1 MELLAPAGSME
12 ALRAAVCNGADAV
25 YLGADTFNARMN
37 ARNFSAAD
45 LQEAVVYCHV
55 RGVKVHLTL
64 NTLVLDREMPRAAE
78 LIRMA
83 ASCGVDAFIVQD
95 LGMVSLCRQL
105 APDVPIHASTQ
116 MSIHSLEGVLEA
128 AALGCS
134 RVVLARELPAEEIAH
149 ICKKSP
155 VEIEV
160 FVHGALCM
168 CYSGQCYLSSV
179 IGRRSGNRGQC
190 AQPCRLPYGYGRF
203 ESTRYPLSLKDNCLA
218 GELDELRRMGVAS
231 IKIEGRM
238 KRPEYVAIVTR
249 AYRTVLNGGKLTQAD
264 LQELET
270 AFSRQ
275 GFTDGYFK
283 GQTGSDMFGRR
294 QESEDTA
301 DLFAS
306 ARATYE
312 QGETQRIGV
321 RFYAMIHRGQPAR
334 LAVEDPDGNLCRTY
348 GPVPEQAVYRS
359 LTAQDLEQQLKKTGG
374 TPYLCTSVR
383 SSLDPDLMLPASAIN
398 AMRRDAIA
406 ELTAKR
412 GRAEKPHLNAY
423 DEPPRYDG
431 ISGEPQ
437 LTVAVRTAD
446 QITSRMLSMKPTV
459 LYVPLS
465 ELVEH
470 PELRQRV
477 GVETQLAAIL
487 PRVIWSGELV
497 PIARQLRTVYDMGV
511 RQVLAGN
518 LGQLHIARAAGFAVR
533 GDFGL
538 NIVNSRAM
546 RYLRE
551 QGLDSQLLSFELTLP
566 QIRDIS
572 KAVPAEVL
580 IYGRLPLMLME
591 NCVIK
596 NRTGTCTCQTG
607 TVRLVDRVGEEFPI
621 VKDPGTCR
629 NVLLNGK
636 KLYLLDKKD
645 AFRGM
650 GLWALR
656 LQFTTEIS
664 PQAGTDEAYRPAVYR
679 PCGRCGR
686 DDGQVASCPAGGHA
700 RQPSESADHRRRRIC
715 GRYRHCCRYHRGHR
729 RPRTGKTPL
738 GAGSTGHAPPALRQD
753 ARGRDRSVRM
763 QRPSHRIR
771 SRRDEGNIPHAL

>member
-25 YLGADTFNARMN
+25 YLGADTFNARIN

-78 LIRMA
+78 LIRLA

-95 LGMVSLCRQL
+95 LGVVSLCRQL

-116 MSIHSLEGVLEA
+116 MSIHSLEGVMEA

-249 AYRTVLNGGKLTQAD
+249 AYRTVLNGGKLMPSD

-275 GFTDGYFK
+275 GFTDGYFR

-294 QESEDTA
+294 QEGEDTA

-312 QGETQRIGV
+312 QGEPQRIGV
-321 RFYAMIHRGQPAR
+321 RFYAMIRCGEPAQ
-334 LAVEDPDGNLCRTY
+334 LAVEDPDGNLCRAR

-359 LTAQDLEQQLKKTGG
+359 LTPQDLEQQLKKTGG
-374 TPYLCTSVR
+374 TPYLCTAVR

-398 AMRRDAIA
+398 AMRRDVIA

-412 GRAEKPHLNAY
+412 GRAAPAHLNAY

-431 ISGEPQ
+431 IAGEPQ
-437 LTVAVRTAD
+437 LTIAVRTAG

-465 ELVEH
+465 ELAEH
-470 PELRQRV
+470 PDLPQRV

-497 PIARQLRTVYDMGV
+497 PIARQLRTVYEMGV

-572 KAVPAEVL
+572 KAVPAELL

-591 NCVIK
+591 NCVMK
-596 NRTGTCTCQTG
+596 NRTGICACQTG

-645 AFRGM
+645 ALRGM

-656 LQFTTEIS
+656 LQFTTENPGEIDKVLMDY
-664 PQAGTDEAYRPAVYR
+664 QGRAVF
-679 PCGRCGR
+679 
-686 DDGQVASCPAGGHA
+686 D
-700 RQPSESADHRRRRIC
+700 
-715 GRYRHCCRYHRGHR
+715 
-729 RPRTGKTPL
+729 
-738 GAGSTGHAPPALRQD
+738 AGSYT
-753 ARGRDRSVRM
+753 RGLY
-763 QRPSHRIR
+763 
-771 SRRDEGNIPHAL
+771 SRGVE

>member
-25 YLGADTFNARMN
+25 YLGADTFNARIN

-78 LIRMA
+78 LIRLA

-116 MSIHSLEGVLEA
+116 MSIHSLEGVMEA

-149 ICKKSP
+149 ICKRSP

-249 AYRTVLNGGKLTQAD
+249 AYRTVLNGGKLMPSD

-275 GFTDGYFK
+275 GFTDGYFR

-294 QESEDTA
+294 QEGEDTA

-312 QGETQRIGV
+312 QGEPQRIGV
-321 RFYAMIHRGQPAR
+321 RFYAMIRRGEPAQ
-334 LAVEDPDGNLCRTY
+334 LAVEDPDGNLCRTR

-359 LTAQDLEQQLKKTGG
+359 LTPQDLEQQLKKTGG
-374 TPYLCTSVR
+374 TPYLCTAVR

-398 AMRRDAIA
+398 AMRRDVIA

-412 GRAEKPHLNAY
+412 GRAAPARLNAY

-431 ISGEPQ
+431 IAGEPQ
-437 LTVAVRTAD
+437 LTIAVRIAG

-465 ELVEH
+465 ELAEH
-470 PELRQRV
+470 PDLPQRV
-477 GVETQLAAIL
+477 SVETQLAAIL
-487 PRVIWSGELV
+487 PRVIWSGELAPV
-497 PIARQLRTVYDMGV
+497 ARQLRTVYEMGV

-572 KAVPAEVL
+572 KAVPAELL

-591 NCVIK
+591 NCVMK
-596 NRTGTCTCQTG
+596 NRTGICACQTG

-645 AFRGM
+645 ALRGM

-656 LQFTTEIS
+656 LQFTTENPGEIDKVLMDY
-664 PQAGTDEAYRPAVYR
+664 QGRAVF
-679 PCGRCGR
+679 
-686 DDGQVASCPAGGHA
+686 D
-700 RQPSESADHRRRRIC
+700 
-715 GRYRHCCRYHRGHR
+715 
-729 RPRTGKTPL
+729 
-738 GAGSTGHAPPALRQD
+738 AGSYT
-753 ARGRDRSVRM
+753 RGLY
-763 QRPSHRIR
+763 
-771 SRRDEGNIPHAL
+771 SRGVE

>member
-398 AMRRDAIA
+398 AMRRDVIA

-572 KAVPAEVL
+572 KAVPAELL

-591 NCVIK
+591 NCVMK
-596 NRTGTCTCQTG
+596 NRTGICACQTG

-645 AFRGM
+645 ALRGM

-656 LQFTTEIS
+656 LQFTTEN
-664 PQAGTDEAYRPAVYR
+664 
-679 PCGRCGR
+679 
-686 DDGQVASCPAGGHA
+686 
-700 RQPSESADHRRRRIC
+700 PSEIDKVLMDYQ
-715 GRYRHCCRYHRGHR
+715 GRAVFD
-729 RPRTGKTPL
+729 
-738 GAGSTGHAPPALRQD
+738 AGSYT
-753 ARGRDRSVRM
+753 RGLY
-763 QRPSHRIR
+763 
-771 SRRDEGNIPHAL
+771 SRGVE

>member
-25 YLGADTFNARMN
+25 YLGADTFNARIN

-78 LIRMA
+78 LIRLA

-95 LGMVSLCRQL
+95 LGVVSLCRQL

-116 MSIHSLEGVLEA
+116 MSIHSLEGVMEA

-149 ICKKSP
+149 ICKRSP

-249 AYRTVLNGGKLTQAD
+249 AYRTVLNGGKLTPSD

-275 GFTDGYFK
+275 GFTDGYFR

-294 QESEDTA
+294 QEGEDTA

-312 QGETQRIGV
+312 QGEPQRIGV
-321 RFYAMIHRGQPAR
+321 RFYAMIRRGEPAQ
-334 LAVEDPDGNLCRTY
+334 LAVEDPDGNLCRTR

-359 LTAQDLEQQLKKTGG
+359 LTPQDLEQQLKKTGG
-374 TPYLCTSVR
+374 TPYLCTAVR

-398 AMRRDAIA
+398 AMRRDVIA

-412 GRAEKPHLNAY
+412 GRAAPARLNAY

-431 ISGEPQ
+431 IAGEPQ
-437 LTVAVRTAD
+437 LTIAVRTAG

-465 ELVEH
+465 ELAEH
-470 PELRQRV
+470 PDLPQRV
-477 GVETQLAAIL
+477 SVETQLAAIL
-487 PRVIWSGELV
+487 PRVIWSGELAPV
-497 PIARQLRTVYDMGV
+497 ARQLRTVYEMGV

-538 NIVNSRAM
+538 NIVNSRAI

-572 KAVPAEVL
+572 KAVPAELL

-591 NCVIK
+591 NCVMK
-596 NRTGTCTCQTG
+596 NRTGICACQTG

-645 AFRGM
+645 ALRGM

-656 LQFTTEIS
+656 LQFTTENPGEIDKVLMDY
-664 PQAGTDEAYRPAVYR
+664 QGRAVF
-679 PCGRCGR
+679 
-686 DDGQVASCPAGGHA
+686 D
-700 RQPSESADHRRRRIC
+700 
-715 GRYRHCCRYHRGHR
+715 
-729 RPRTGKTPL
+729 
-738 GAGSTGHAPPALRQD
+738 AGSYT
-753 ARGRDRSVRM
+753 RGLY
-763 QRPSHRIR
+763 
-771 SRRDEGNIPHAL
+771 SRGVE

>member
-25 YLGADTFNARMN
+25 YLGADTFNARIN

-334 LAVEDPDGNLCRTY
+334 LAVEDPDGNLRRTY

-398 AMRRDAIA
+398 AMRRDVIA

-656 LQFTTEIS
+656 LQFTTEN
-664 PQAGTDEAYRPAVYR
+664 
-679 PCGRCGR
+679 
-686 DDGQVASCPAGGHA
+686 
-700 RQPSESADHRRRRIC
+700 PSEIDKVLMDYQ
-715 GRYRHCCRYHRGHR
+715 GRAVFD
-729 RPRTGKTPL
+729 
-738 GAGSTGHAPPALRQD
+738 AGSYT
-753 ARGRDRSVRM
+753 RGLY
-763 QRPSHRIR
+763 
-771 SRRDEGNIPHAL
+771 SRGVE

>member
-25 YLGADTFNARMN
+25 YLGADTFNARIN

-78 LIRMA
+78 LIRLA

-95 LGMVSLCRQL
+95 LGVVSLCRQL

-116 MSIHSLEGVLEA
+116 MSIHSLEGVMEA

-249 AYRTVLNGGKLTQAD
+249 AYRTVLNGGKLMPSD

-275 GFTDGYFK
+275 GFTDGYFR

-294 QESEDTA
+294 QEGEDTA

-312 QGETQRIGV
+312 QGEPQRIGV
-321 RFYAMIHRGQPAR
+321 RFYAMIRRGEPAQ
-334 LAVEDPDGNLCRTY
+334 LAVEDPDGNLCRTR

-359 LTAQDLEQQLKKTGG
+359 LTPQDLEQQLKKTGG
-374 TPYLCTSVR
+374 TPYLCTAVR

-398 AMRRDAIA
+398 AMRRDVIA

-412 GRAEKPHLNAY
+412 GRAAPARLNAY

-431 ISGEPQ
+431 IAGEPQ
-437 LTVAVRTAD
+437 LTIAVRTAG

-465 ELVEH
+465 ELAEH
-470 PELRQRV
+470 PDLPQRV

-497 PIARQLRTVYDMGV
+497 PIARQLRTVYEMGV

-518 LGQLHIARAAGFAVR
+518 LGQLHIARTAGFAVR

-572 KAVPAEVL
+572 KAVPAELL

-591 NCVIK
+591 NCVMK
-596 NRTGTCTCQTG
+596 NRTGICACQTG

-645 AFRGM
+645 ALRGM

-656 LQFTTEIS
+656 LQFTTENPGEIDKVLMDY
-664 PQAGTDEAYRPAVYR
+664 QGRAVF
-679 PCGRCGR
+679 
-686 DDGQVASCPAGGHA
+686 D
-700 RQPSESADHRRRRIC
+700 
-715 GRYRHCCRYHRGHR
+715 
-729 RPRTGKTPL
+729 
-738 GAGSTGHAPPALRQD
+738 AGSYT
-753 ARGRDRSVRM
+753 RGLY
-763 QRPSHRIR
+763 
-771 SRRDEGNIPHAL
+771 SRGVE

>member
-25 YLGADTFNARMN
+25 YLGADTFNARIN

-78 LIRMA
+78 LIRLA

-95 LGMVSLCRQL
+95 LGVVSLCRQL

-116 MSIHSLEGVLEA
+116 MSIHSLEGVMEA

-149 ICKKSP
+149 ICKRSP

-249 AYRTVLNGGKLTQAD
+249 AYRTVLNGGKLMPSD

-275 GFTDGYFK
+275 GFTDGYFR

-294 QESEDTA
+294 QEGEDTA

-312 QGETQRIGV
+312 QGEPQRIGV
-321 RFYAMIHRGQPAR
+321 RFYAMIRRGEPAQ
-334 LAVEDPDGNLCRTY
+334 LAVEDPDGNLCRTR

-359 LTAQDLEQQLKKTGG
+359 LTPQDLEQQLKKTGG
-374 TPYLCTSVR
+374 TPYLCTAVR

-398 AMRRDAIA
+398 AMRRDVIA

-412 GRAEKPHLNAY
+412 GRAAPARLNAY

-431 ISGEPQ
+431 IAGEPQ
-437 LTVAVRTAD
+437 LTIAVRTAG

-465 ELVEH
+465 ELAEH
-470 PELRQRV
+470 PDLPQRV
-477 GVETQLAAIL
+477 SVETQLAAIL
-487 PRVIWSGELV
+487 PRVIWSGELI
-497 PIARQLRTVYDMGV
+497 PIARQLRTVYEMGV

-518 LGQLHIARAAGFAVR
+518 LGQLHIARTAGFAVR

-538 NIVNSRAM
+538 NIVNSRAI

-572 KAVPAEVL
+572 KAVPAELL

-591 NCVIK
+591 NCVMK
-596 NRTGTCTCQTG
+596 NRTGICACQTG

-645 AFRGM
+645 ALRGM

-656 LQFTTEIS
+656 LQFTTENPGEIDKVLMDY
-664 PQAGTDEAYRPAVYR
+664 QGRAVF
-679 PCGRCGR
+679 
-686 DDGQVASCPAGGHA
+686 D
-700 RQPSESADHRRRRIC
+700 
-715 GRYRHCCRYHRGHR
+715 
-729 RPRTGKTPL
+729 
-738 GAGSTGHAPPALRQD
+738 AGSYT
-753 ARGRDRSVRM
+753 RGLY
-763 QRPSHRIR
+763 
-771 SRRDEGNIPHAL
+771 SRGVE

>member
-218 GELDELRRMGVAS
+218 GELDELRRMGIAS

-249 AYRTVLNGGKLTQAD
+249 AYRTVLNGSKLTQAD

-398 AMRRDAIA
+398 AMRRDVIA

-656 LQFTTEIS
+656 LQFTTEN
-664 PQAGTDEAYRPAVYR
+664 
-679 PCGRCGR
+679 
-686 DDGQVASCPAGGHA
+686 
-700 RQPSESADHRRRRIC
+700 PSEIDKVLMDYQ
-715 GRYRHCCRYHRGHR
+715 GRAVFD
-729 RPRTGKTPL
+729 
-738 GAGSTGHAPPALRQD
+738 AGSYT
-753 ARGRDRSVRM
+753 RGLY
-763 QRPSHRIR
+763 
-771 SRRDEGNIPHAL
+771 SRGVE

>member
-37 ARNFSAAD
+37 ARKFSAAD

-78 LIRMA
+78 LIRLA

-116 MSIHSLEGVLEA
+116 MSIHSLEGVMEA

-249 AYRTVLNGGKLTQAD
+249 AYRTVLNGGKLMPSD

-275 GFTDGYFK
+275 GFTDGYFR

-294 QESEDTA
+294 QEGEDTA

-312 QGETQRIGV
+312 QGEPQRIGV
-321 RFYAMIHRGQPAR
+321 RFYAMIRRGEPAQ
-334 LAVEDPDGNLCRTY
+334 LAVEDPDGNLCRAR

-359 LTAQDLEQQLKKTGG
+359 LTPQDLEQQLKKTGG
-374 TPYLCTSVR
+374 TPYLCTAVR

-398 AMRRDAIA
+398 AMRRDVIA

-412 GRAEKPHLNAY
+412 GRAAPARLNAY

-431 ISGEPQ
+431 IAGEPQ
-437 LTVAVRTAD
+437 LTIAVRTAG

-465 ELVEH
+465 ELAEH
-470 PELRQRV
+470 PDLPQRV
-477 GVETQLAAIL
+477 SVETQLAAIL
-487 PRVIWSGELV
+487 PRVIWSGELI
-497 PIARQLRTVYDMGV
+497 PIARQLRTVYEMGV

-518 LGQLHIARAAGFAVR
+518 LGQLHIARTAGFAVR

-572 KAVPAEVL
+572 KAVPAELL

-591 NCVIK
+591 NCVMK
-596 NRTGTCTCQTG
+596 NRTGICACQTG
-607 TVRLVDRVGEEFPI
+607 TVRLVDRVGEEFPV

-645 AFRGM
+645 ALRGM

-656 LQFTTEIS
+656 LQFTTENPGEIDKVLMDY
-664 PQAGTDEAYRPAVYR
+664 QGRAVF
-679 PCGRCGR
+679 
-686 DDGQVASCPAGGHA
+686 D
-700 RQPSESADHRRRRIC
+700 
-715 GRYRHCCRYHRGHR
+715 
-729 RPRTGKTPL
+729 
-738 GAGSTGHAPPALRQD
+738 AGSYT
-753 ARGRDRSVRM
+753 RGLY
-763 QRPSHRIR
+763 
-771 SRRDEGNIPHAL
+771 SRGVE

>member
-78 LIRMA
+78 LIRLA

-95 LGMVSLCRQL
+95 LGVVSLCRQL

-249 AYRTVLNGGKLTQAD
+249 AYRTVLNGGKLMPSD

-275 GFTDGYFK
+275 GFTDGYFR

-294 QESEDTA
+294 QEGEDTA

-312 QGETQRIGV
+312 QGEPQRIGV
-321 RFYAMIHRGQPAR
+321 RFYAMIRRGEPAQ
-334 LAVEDPDGNLCRTY
+334 LAVEDPDGNLCRTR

-359 LTAQDLEQQLKKTGG
+359 LTPQDLEQQLKKTGG
-374 TPYLCTSVR
+374 TPYLCTAVR

-398 AMRRDAIA
+398 AMRRDVIA

-412 GRAEKPHLNAY
+412 GRAAPARLNAY

-431 ISGEPQ
+431 IAGEPQ
-437 LTVAVRTAD
+437 LTIAVRTAG

-465 ELVEH
+465 ELAEH
-470 PELRQRV
+470 PDLPQRV
-477 GVETQLAAIL
+477 SVETQLAAIL
-487 PRVIWSGELV
+487 PRVIWSGELAPV
-497 PIARQLRTVYDMGV
+497 ARQLRTVYEMGV

-551 QGLDSQLLSFELTLP
+551 QGLDSQLLSFELSLP

-572 KAVPAEVL
+572 KAVPAELL

-591 NCVIK
+591 NCVMK
-596 NRTGTCTCQTG
+596 NRTGICACQTG

-645 AFRGM
+645 ALRGM

-656 LQFTTEIS
+656 LQFTTENPGEIDKVLMDY
-664 PQAGTDEAYRPAVYR
+664 QGRAVF
-679 PCGRCGR
+679 
-686 DDGQVASCPAGGHA
+686 D
-700 RQPSESADHRRRRIC
+700 
-715 GRYRHCCRYHRGHR
+715 
-729 RPRTGKTPL
+729 
-738 GAGSTGHAPPALRQD
+738 AGSYT
-753 ARGRDRSVRM
+753 RGLY
-763 QRPSHRIR
+763 
-771 SRRDEGNIPHAL
+771 SRGVE

>member
-374 TPYLCTSVR
+374 PPYLCTSVR

-398 AMRRDAIA
+398 AMRRDVIA

-656 LQFTTEIS
+656 LQFTTEN
-664 PQAGTDEAYRPAVYR
+664 
-679 PCGRCGR
+679 
-686 DDGQVASCPAGGHA
+686 
-700 RQPSESADHRRRRIC
+700 PSEIDKVLMDYQ
-715 GRYRHCCRYHRGHR
+715 GRAVFD
-729 RPRTGKTPL
+729 
-738 GAGSTGHAPPALRQD
+738 AGSYT
-753 ARGRDRSVRM
+753 RGLY
-763 QRPSHRIR
+763 
-771 SRRDEGNIPHAL
+771 SRGVE

>member
-78 LIRMA
+78 LIRLA

-95 LGMVSLCRQL
+95 LGVVSLCRQL

-116 MSIHSLEGVLEA
+116 MSIHSLEGVMEA

-203 ESTRYPLSLKDNCLA
+203 ESTRYPLSLKDNCLV

-249 AYRTVLNGGKLTQAD
+249 AYRTVLNGGKLMPSD

-275 GFTDGYFK
+275 GFTDGYFR

-294 QESEDTA
+294 QEGEDTA

-312 QGETQRIGV
+312 QGEPQRIGV
-321 RFYAMIHRGQPAR
+321 RFYAMIRRGEPAQ
-334 LAVEDPDGNLCRTY
+334 LAVEDPDGNLCRTR

-359 LTAQDLEQQLKKTGG
+359 LTPQDLEQQLKKTGG
-374 TPYLCTSVR
+374 TPYLCTAVR

-398 AMRRDAIA
+398 AMRRDVIA

-412 GRAEKPHLNAY
+412 GRAAPAHLNAY

-431 ISGEPQ
+431 IAGEPQ
-437 LTVAVRTAD
+437 LTIAVRTAG

-465 ELVEH
+465 ELAEH
-470 PELRQRV
+470 PDLPQRV
-477 GVETQLAAIL
+477 SVETQLAAIL
-487 PRVIWSGELV
+487 PRVIWSGELA
-497 PIARQLRTVYDMGV
+497 PIARQLRTVYEMGV

-572 KAVPAEVL
+572 KAVPAELL

-591 NCVIK
+591 NCVMK
-596 NRTGTCTCQTG
+596 NRTGICACQTG

-645 AFRGM
+645 ALRGM

-656 LQFTTEIS
+656 LQFTTENPGEIDKVLMDY
-664 PQAGTDEAYRPAVYR
+664 QGRAVF
-679 PCGRCGR
+679 
-686 DDGQVASCPAGGHA
+686 D
-700 RQPSESADHRRRRIC
+700 
-715 GRYRHCCRYHRGHR
+715 
-729 RPRTGKTPL
+729 
-738 GAGSTGHAPPALRQD
+738 AGSYT
-753 ARGRDRSVRM
+753 RGLY
-763 QRPSHRIR
+763 
-771 SRRDEGNIPHAL
+771 SRGVE

>member
-25 YLGADTFNARMN
+25 YLGADTFNARIN

-78 LIRMA
+78 LIRLA

-95 LGMVSLCRQL
+95 LGVVSLCRQL

-116 MSIHSLEGVLEA
+116 MSIHSLEGVMEA

-249 AYRTVLNGGKLTQAD
+249 AYRTVLNGGKLMPSD

-275 GFTDGYFK
+275 GFTDGYFRC
-283 GQTGSDMFGRR
+283 QTGSDMFGRR
-294 QESEDTA
+294 QEGEDTA

-312 QGETQRIGV
+312 QGEPQRIGV
-321 RFYAMIHRGQPAR
+321 RFYAMIRHGEPAQ
-334 LAVEDPDGNLCRTY
+334 LAVEDPDGNLCRTR

-359 LTAQDLEQQLKKTGG
+359 LTPQDLEQQLKKTGG
-374 TPYLCTSVR
+374 TPYLCTAVR

-398 AMRRDAIA
+398 AMRRDVIA

-412 GRAEKPHLNAY
+412 GRAAPARLNAY

-431 ISGEPQ
+431 IAGEPQ
-437 LTVAVRTAD
+437 LTIAVRTAG

-465 ELVEH
+465 ELAEH
-470 PELRQRV
+470 PDLPQRV
-477 GVETQLAAIL
+477 SVETQLAAIL
-487 PRVIWSGELV
+487 PRVIWSGELA
-497 PIARQLRTVYDMGV
+497 PIARQLRTVYEMGV

-538 NIVNSRAM
+538 NIINSRAM

-572 KAVPAEVL
+572 KAVPAELL

-591 NCVIK
+591 NCVMK
-596 NRTGTCTCQTG
+596 NRTGICACQTG

-645 AFRGM
+645 ALRGM

-656 LQFTTEIS
+656 LQFTTENPGEIDKVLMDY
-664 PQAGTDEAYRPAVYR
+664 QGRAVF
-679 PCGRCGR
+679 
-686 DDGQVASCPAGGHA
+686 D
-700 RQPSESADHRRRRIC
+700 
-715 GRYRHCCRYHRGHR
+715 
-729 RPRTGKTPL
+729 
-738 GAGSTGHAPPALRQD
+738 AGSYT
-753 ARGRDRSVRM
+753 RGLY
-763 QRPSHRIR
+763 
-771 SRRDEGNIPHAL
+771 SRGVE

>member
-1 MELLAPAGSME
+1 MKIIMELLAPAGSME

-25 YLGADTFNARMN
+25 YLGADTFNARIN

-78 LIRMA
+78 LIRLA

-95 LGMVSLCRQL
+95 LGVVSLCRQL

-116 MSIHSLEGVLEA
+116 MSIHSLEGVMEA

-149 ICKKSP
+149 ICKRSP

-249 AYRTVLNGGKLTQAD
+249 AYRTVLNGGKLMPSD

-275 GFTDGYFK
+275 GFTDGYFR

-294 QESEDTA
+294 QEGEDTA

-312 QGETQRIGV
+312 QGEPQRIGV
-321 RFYAMIHRGQPAR
+321 RFYAMIRRGEPAQ
-334 LAVEDPDGNLCRTY
+334 LAVEDPDGNLCRTR

-359 LTAQDLEQQLKKTGG
+359 LTPQDLEQQLKKTGG
-374 TPYLCTSVR
+374 TPYLCTAVR
-383 SSLDPDLMLPASAIN
+383 SSLDPDLMLPASAIT
-398 AMRRDAIA
+398 AMRRDVIA

-412 GRAEKPHLNAY
+412 GRAAPARLNAY

-431 ISGEPQ
+431 IAGEPQ
-437 LTVAVRTAD
+437 LTIAVRTAG

-465 ELVEH
+465 ELAEH
-470 PELRQRV
+470 PDLPQRV
-477 GVETQLAAIL
+477 SVETQLAAIL
-487 PRVIWSGELV
+487 PRVIWSGELAPV
-497 PIARQLRTVYDMGV
+497 ARQLRTAYEMGV

-572 KAVPAEVL
+572 KAVPAELL

-591 NCVIK
+591 NCVMK
-596 NRTGTCTCQTG
+596 NRTGICACQTG

-645 AFRGM
+645 ALRGM

-656 LQFTTEIS
+656 LQFTTENPGEIDKVLMDY
-664 PQAGTDEAYRPAVYR
+664 QGRAVF
-679 PCGRCGR
+679 
-686 DDGQVASCPAGGHA
+686 D
-700 RQPSESADHRRRRIC
+700 
-715 GRYRHCCRYHRGHR
+715 
-729 RPRTGKTPL
+729 
-738 GAGSTGHAPPALRQD
+738 AGSYT
-753 ARGRDRSVRM
+753 RGLY
-763 QRPSHRIR
+763 
-771 SRRDEGNIPHAL
+771 SRGVE

>member
-78 LIRMA
+78 LIRLA

-95 LGMVSLCRQL
+95 LGVVSLCRQL

-116 MSIHSLEGVLEA
+116 MSIHSLEGVMEA

-249 AYRTVLNGGKLTQAD
+249 AYRTVLNGGKLMPSD

-275 GFTDGYFK
+275 GFTDGYFR

-294 QESEDTA
+294 QEGEDTA

-312 QGETQRIGV
+312 QGEPQRIGV
-321 RFYAMIHRGQPAR
+321 RFYAMIRRGEPAQ
-334 LAVEDPDGNLCRTY
+334 LAVEDPDGNLCRTR

-359 LTAQDLEQQLKKTGG
+359 LTPQDLEQQLKKTGG
-374 TPYLCTSVR
+374 TPYLCTAVR

-398 AMRRDAIA
+398 AMRRDVIA

-412 GRAEKPHLNAY
+412 GRAAPARLNAY

-431 ISGEPQ
+431 IAGEPQ
-437 LTVAVRTAD
+437 LTIAVRTVG

-465 ELVEH
+465 ELAEH
-470 PELRQRV
+470 PDLPQRV
-477 GVETQLAAIL
+477 SVETQLAAIL
-487 PRVIWSGELV
+487 PRVIWSGELA
-497 PIARQLRTVYDMGV
+497 PIARQLRTVYEMGV

-572 KAVPAEVL
+572 KAVPAELL

-591 NCVIK
+591 NCVMK
-596 NRTGTCTCQTG
+596 NRTGICACQTG

-645 AFRGM
+645 ALRGM

-656 LQFTTEIS
+656 LQFTTENPGEIDKVLMDY
-664 PQAGTDEAYRPAVYR
+664 QGRAVF
-679 PCGRCGR
+679 
-686 DDGQVASCPAGGHA
+686 D
-700 RQPSESADHRRRRIC
+700 
-715 GRYRHCCRYHRGHR
+715 
-729 RPRTGKTPL
+729 
-738 GAGSTGHAPPALRQD
+738 AGSYT
-753 ARGRDRSVRM
+753 RGLY
-763 QRPSHRIR
+763 
-771 SRRDEGNIPHAL
+771 SRGVE

>member
-78 LIRMA
+78 LIRLA

-95 LGMVSLCRQL
+95 LGVVSLCRQL

-249 AYRTVLNGGKLTQAD
+249 AYRTVLNGGKLMPSD

-275 GFTDGYFK
+275 GFTDGYFR

-294 QESEDTA
+294 QEGEDTA

-312 QGETQRIGV
+312 QGEPQRIGV
-321 RFYAMIHRGQPAR
+321 RFYAMIRRGEPAQ
-334 LAVEDPDGNLCRTY
+334 LAVEDPDGNLCRTR

-359 LTAQDLEQQLKKTGG
+359 LTPQDLEQQLKKTGG
-374 TPYLCTSVR
+374 TPYLCTAVR

-398 AMRRDAIA
+398 AMRRDVIA

-412 GRAEKPHLNAY
+412 GRAAPARLNAY

-431 ISGEPQ
+431 IAGEPQ
-437 LTVAVRTAD
+437 LTIAVRTAG

-465 ELVEH
+465 ELAEH
-470 PELRQRV
+470 PDLPQRV
-477 GVETQLAAIL
+477 SVETQLAAIL
-487 PRVIWSGELV
+487 PRVIWSGELAPV
-497 PIARQLRTVYDMGV
+497 ARQLRTAYEMGV

-572 KAVPAEVL
+572 KAVPAELL

-591 NCVIK
+591 NCVMK
-596 NRTGTCTCQTG
+596 NRTGICACQTG
-607 TVRLVDRVGEEFPI
+607 TVRLVDRVGEEFPV

-645 AFRGM
+645 ALRGM

-656 LQFTTEIS
+656 LQFTTENPGEIDKVLMDY
-664 PQAGTDEAYRPAVYR
+664 QGRAVF
-679 PCGRCGR
+679 
-686 DDGQVASCPAGGHA
+686 D
-700 RQPSESADHRRRRIC
+700 
-715 GRYRHCCRYHRGHR
+715 
-729 RPRTGKTPL
+729 
-738 GAGSTGHAPPALRQD
+738 AGSYT
-753 ARGRDRSVRM
+753 RGLY
-763 QRPSHRIR
+763 
-771 SRRDEGNIPHAL
+771 SRGVE

>member
-25 YLGADTFNARMN
+25 YLGADTFNARIN

-64 NTLVLDREMPRAAE
+64 NTLVLDREMPRAAD

-83 ASCGVDAFIVQD
+83 AAFGVDAFIV
-95 LGMVSLCRQL
+95 GSLCRQL

-116 MSIHSLEGVLEA
+116 MSIHSLEGVMEA

-249 AYRTVLNGGKLTQAD
+249 AYRTVLNGGKLMPSD

-275 GFTDGYFK
+275 GFTDGYFR

-294 QESEDTA
+294 QEGEDTA

-312 QGETQRIGV
+312 QGEPQRIGV
-321 RFYAMIHRGQPAR
+321 RFYAMIRRGEPAQ
-334 LAVEDPDGNLCRTY
+334 LAVEDPDGNLCRAR

-359 LTAQDLEQQLKKTGG
+359 LTPQDLEQQLKKTGG
-374 TPYLCTSVR
+374 TPYLCTAVR

-398 AMRRDAIA
+398 AMRRDVIA

-412 GRAEKPHLNAY
+412 GRAAPAHLNAY

-431 ISGEPQ
+431 IAGEPQ
-437 LTVAVRTAD
+437 LTIAVRTAG

-465 ELVEH
+465 ELAEH
-470 PELRQRV
+470 PDLPQRV
-477 GVETQLAAIL
+477 SVETQLAAIL
-487 PRVIWSGELV
+487 PRVIWSGELAPV
-497 PIARQLRTVYDMGV
+497 ARQLRTVYEMGV

-572 KAVPAEVL
+572 KAVPAELL

-591 NCVIK
+591 NCVMK
-596 NRTGTCTCQTG
+596 NRTGICACQTG

-645 AFRGM
+645 ALRGM

-656 LQFTTEIS
+656 LQFTTENPGEIDKVLMDY
-664 PQAGTDEAYRPAVYR
+664 QGRAVF
-679 PCGRCGR
+679 
-686 DDGQVASCPAGGHA
+686 D
-700 RQPSESADHRRRRIC
+700 
-715 GRYRHCCRYHRGHR
+715 
-729 RPRTGKTPL
+729 
-738 GAGSTGHAPPALRQD
+738 AGSYT
-753 ARGRDRSVRM
+753 RGLY
-763 QRPSHRIR
+763 
-771 SRRDEGNIPHAL
+771 SRGVE

>member
-78 LIRMA
+78 LIRLA

-95 LGMVSLCRQL
+95 LGVVSLCRQL

-116 MSIHSLEGVLEA
+116 MSIHSLEGVMEA

-249 AYRTVLNGGKLTQAD
+249 AYRTVLNGGKLMPSD

-275 GFTDGYFK
+275 GFTDGYFR

-294 QESEDTA
+294 QEGEDTA

-312 QGETQRIGV
+312 QGEPQRIGV
-321 RFYAMIHRGQPAR
+321 RFYAMIRRGEPAQ
-334 LAVEDPDGNLCRTY
+334 LAVEDPDGNLCRTR

-359 LTAQDLEQQLKKTGG
+359 LTPQDLEQQLKKTGG
-374 TPYLCTSVR
+374 TPYLCTAVR

-398 AMRRDAIA
+398 AMRRDVIA

-412 GRAEKPHLNAY
+412 GRAAPARLNAY

-431 ISGEPQ
+431 IAGEPQ
-437 LTVAVRTAD
+437 LTIAVRTAG

-470 PELRQRV
+470 PDLPQRV

-487 PRVIWSGELV
+487 PRVIWSGELAPV
-497 PIARQLRTVYDMGV
+497 ARQLRTVYEMGV

-572 KAVPAEVL
+572 KAVPAELL

-591 NCVIK
+591 NCVMK
-596 NRTGTCTCQTG
+596 NRTGICACQTG

-645 AFRGM
+645 ALRGM

-656 LQFTTEIS
+656 LQFTTENPGEIDKVLMDY
-664 PQAGTDEAYRPAVYR
+664 QGRAVF
-679 PCGRCGR
+679 
-686 DDGQVASCPAGGHA
+686 D
-700 RQPSESADHRRRRIC
+700 
-715 GRYRHCCRYHRGHR
+715 
-729 RPRTGKTPL
+729 
-738 GAGSTGHAPPALRQD
+738 AGSYT
-753 ARGRDRSVRM
+753 RGLY
-763 QRPSHRIR
+763 
-771 SRRDEGNIPHAL
+771 SRGVE

>member
-25 YLGADTFNARMN
+25 YLGADTFNARIN

-78 LIRMA
+78 LIRLA

-95 LGMVSLCRQL
+95 LGVVSLCRQL

-116 MSIHSLEGVLEA
+116 MSIHSLEGVMEA

-249 AYRTVLNGGKLTQAD
+249 AYRTVLNGGKLMPSD

-275 GFTDGYFK
+275 GFTDGYFR

-294 QESEDTA
+294 QEGEDTA

-312 QGETQRIGV
+312 QGEPQRIGV
-321 RFYAMIHRGQPAR
+321 RFYAMIRRGEPAQ
-334 LAVEDPDGNLCRTY
+334 LAVEDPDGNLCRTR

-359 LTAQDLEQQLKKTGG
+359 LTPQDLEQQLKKTGG
-374 TPYLCTSVR
+374 TPYLCTAVR

-398 AMRRDAIA
+398 AMRRDVIA

-412 GRAEKPHLNAY
+412 GRAAPAHLNAY

-431 ISGEPQ
+431 IAGEPQ
-437 LTVAVRTAD
+437 LTIAVRTAG

-465 ELVEH
+465 ELAEH
-470 PELRQRV
+470 PDLRQRV
-477 GVETQLAAIL
+477 SVETQLAAIL
-487 PRVIWSGELV
+487 PRVIWSGELAPV
-497 PIARQLRTVYDMGV
+497 ARQLRTVYEMGV

-572 KAVPAEVL
+572 KAVPAELL

-591 NCVIK
+591 NCVMK
-596 NRTGTCTCQTG
+596 NRTGICACQTG

-645 AFRGM
+645 ALRGM

-656 LQFTTEIS
+656 LQFTTENPGEIDKVLMDY
-664 PQAGTDEAYRPAVYR
+664 QGRAVF
-679 PCGRCGR
+679 
-686 DDGQVASCPAGGHA
+686 D
-700 RQPSESADHRRRRIC
+700 
-715 GRYRHCCRYHRGHR
+715 
-729 RPRTGKTPL
+729 
-738 GAGSTGHAPPALRQD
+738 AGSYT
-753 ARGRDRSVRM
+753 RGLY
-763 QRPSHRIR
+763 
-771 SRRDEGNIPHAL
+771 SRGVE

>member
-78 LIRMA
+78 LIRLA

-95 LGMVSLCRQL
+95 LGVVSLCRQL

-116 MSIHSLEGVLEA
+116 MSIHSLEGVMEA

-203 ESTRYPLSLKDNCLA
+203 ESTRYPLSLKDNCLV

-249 AYRTVLNGGKLTQAD
+249 AYRTVLNGGKLMPSD

-275 GFTDGYFK
+275 GFTDGYFR

-294 QESEDTA
+294 QKGEDTA

-312 QGETQRIGV
+312 QGEPQRIGV
-321 RFYAMIHRGQPAR
+321 RFYAMIRRGEPAQ
-334 LAVEDPDGNLCRTY
+334 LAVEDPDGNLCRTR

-359 LTAQDLEQQLKKTGG
+359 LTPQDLEQQLKKTGG
-374 TPYLCTSVR
+374 TPYLCTAVR

-398 AMRRDAIA
+398 AMRRDVIA

-412 GRAEKPHLNAY
+412 GRAAPARLNAY

-431 ISGEPQ
+431 IAGEPQ
-437 LTVAVRTAD
+437 LTIAVRTAG

-465 ELVEH
+465 ELAEH
-470 PELRQRV
+470 PDLPQRV
-477 GVETQLAAIL
+477 SVETQLAAIL
-487 PRVIWSGELV
+487 PRVIWSGELAPV
-497 PIARQLRTVYDMGV
+497 ARQLRTVYEMGV

-572 KAVPAEVL
+572 KAVPAELL

-591 NCVIK
+591 NCVMK
-596 NRTGTCTCQTG
+596 NRTGICACQTG

-645 AFRGM
+645 ALRGM

-656 LQFTTEIS
+656 LQFTTENPGEIDKVLMDY
-664 PQAGTDEAYRPAVYR
+664 QGRAVF
-679 PCGRCGR
+679 
-686 DDGQVASCPAGGHA
+686 D
-700 RQPSESADHRRRRIC
+700 
-715 GRYRHCCRYHRGHR
+715 
-729 RPRTGKTPL
+729 
-738 GAGSTGHAPPALRQD
+738 AGSYT
-753 ARGRDRSVRM
+753 RGLY
-763 QRPSHRIR
+763 
-771 SRRDEGNIPHAL
+771 SRGVE

>member
-78 LIRMA
+78 LIRLA

-95 LGMVSLCRQL
+95 LGVVSLCRQL

-116 MSIHSLEGVLEA
+116 MSIHSLEGVMEA

-249 AYRTVLNGGKLTQAD
+249 AYRTVLNGGKLMPSD

-275 GFTDGYFK
+275 GFTDGYFR

-294 QESEDTA
+294 QEGEDTA

-312 QGETQRIGV
+312 QGEPQRIGV
-321 RFYAMIHRGQPAR
+321 RFYAMIRRGEPAQ
-334 LAVEDPDGNLCRTY
+334 LAVEDPDGNLCRTR

-359 LTAQDLEQQLKKTGG
+359 LTPQDLEQQLKKTGG
-374 TPYLCTSVR
+374 TPYLCTAVR
-383 SSLDPDLMLPASAIN
+383 SSLNPDLMLPASAIN
-398 AMRRDAIA
+398 AMRRDVIA

-412 GRAEKPHLNAY
+412 GRAAPARLNAY

-431 ISGEPQ
+431 IAGEPQ
-437 LTVAVRTAD
+437 LTIAVRTAG

-465 ELVEH
+465 ELAEH
-470 PELRQRV
+470 PDLPQRV
-477 GVETQLAAIL
+477 SVETQLAAIL
-487 PRVIWSGELV
+487 PRVIWSGELAPV
-497 PIARQLRTVYDMGV
+497 ARQLRTVYEMGV

-572 KAVPAEVL
+572 KAVPAELL

-591 NCVIK
+591 NCVMK
-596 NRTGTCTCQTG
+596 NRTGICACQTG

-645 AFRGM
+645 ALRGM

-656 LQFTTEIS
+656 LQFTTENPGEIDKVLMDY
-664 PQAGTDEAYRPAVYR
+664 QGRAVF
-679 PCGRCGR
+679 
-686 DDGQVASCPAGGHA
+686 D
-700 RQPSESADHRRRRIC
+700 
-715 GRYRHCCRYHRGHR
+715 
-729 RPRTGKTPL
+729 
-738 GAGSTGHAPPALRQD
+738 AGSYT
-753 ARGRDRSVRM
+753 RGLY
-763 QRPSHRIR
+763 
-771 SRRDEGNIPHAL
+771 SRGVE

>member
-78 LIRMA
+78 LIRLA

-105 APDVPIHASTQ
+105 APDMPIHASTQ
-116 MSIHSLEGVLEA
+116 MSIHSLEGVMEA

-231 IKIEGRM
+231 IKIEGRI

-249 AYRTVLNGGKLTQAD
+249 AYRTVLNGGKLMPSD

-275 GFTDGYFK
+275 GFTDGYFR

-294 QESEDTA
+294 QEGEDTA

-312 QGETQRIGV
+312 QGEPQRIGV
-321 RFYAMIHRGQPAR
+321 RFYAMIRRGEPAQ
-334 LAVEDPDGNLCRTY
+334 LAVEDPDGNLCRAR

-359 LTAQDLEQQLKKTGG
+359 LTPQDLEQQLKKTGG
-374 TPYLCTSVR
+374 TPYLCTAVR

-398 AMRRDAIA
+398 AMRRDVIA

-412 GRAEKPHLNAY
+412 GRAAPAHLNAY

-431 ISGEPQ
+431 IAGEPQ
-437 LTVAVRTAD
+437 LTIAVRTAG

-465 ELVEH
+465 ELAEH
-470 PELRQRV
+470 PDLPQRV
-477 GVETQLAAIL
+477 SVETQLAAIL
-487 PRVIWSGELV
+487 PRVIWSGELAPV
-497 PIARQLRTVYDMGV
+497 ARQLRTVYEMGV

-572 KAVPAEVL
+572 KAVPAELL

-591 NCVIK
+591 NCVMK
-596 NRTGTCTCQTG
+596 NRTGICACQTG

-645 AFRGM
+645 ALRGM

-656 LQFTTEIS
+656 LQFTTENPGEIDKVLMDY
-664 PQAGTDEAYRPAVYR
+664 QGRAVF
-679 PCGRCGR
+679 
-686 DDGQVASCPAGGHA
+686 D
-700 RQPSESADHRRRRIC
+700 
-715 GRYRHCCRYHRGHR
+715 
-729 RPRTGKTPL
+729 
-738 GAGSTGHAPPALRQD
+738 AGSYT
-753 ARGRDRSVRM
+753 RGLY
-763 QRPSHRIR
+763 
-771 SRRDEGNIPHAL
+771 SRGVE

>member
-25 YLGADTFNARMN
+25 YLGADTFNARIN

-78 LIRMA
+78 LIRLA

-95 LGMVSLCRQL
+95 LGVVSLCRQL

-116 MSIHSLEGVLEA
+116 MSIHSLEGVMEA

-149 ICKKSP
+149 ICKRSP

-249 AYRTVLNGGKLTQAD
+249 AYRTVLNGGKLMPSD

-275 GFTDGYFK
+275 GFTDGYFR

-294 QESEDTA
+294 QEGEDTA

-312 QGETQRIGV
+312 QGEPQRIGV
-321 RFYAMIHRGQPAR
+321 RFYAMIRRGEPAQ
-334 LAVEDPDGNLCRTY
+334 LAVEDPDGNLCRTR

-359 LTAQDLEQQLKKTGG
+359 LTPQDLEQQLKKTGG
-374 TPYLCTSVR
+374 TPYLCTAVR

-398 AMRRDAIA
+398 AMRRDVIA

-412 GRAEKPHLNAY
+412 GRAAPARLNAY

-431 ISGEPQ
+431 IAGEPQ
-437 LTVAVRTAD
+437 LTIAVRTAG

-465 ELVEH
+465 ELAEH
-470 PELRQRV
+470 PDLPQRV
-477 GVETQLAAIL
+477 SVETQLAAIL
-487 PRVIWSGELV
+487 PRVIWSGELA
-497 PIARQLRTVYDMGV
+497 PIARQLRTVYEMGV

-572 KAVPAEVL
+572 KAVPAELL

-591 NCVIK
+591 NCVMK
-596 NRTGTCTCQTG
+596 NRTGICACQTG

-645 AFRGM
+645 ALRGM

-656 LQFTTEIS
+656 LQFTTENPGEIDKVLMDY
-664 PQAGTDEAYRPAVYR
+664 QGRAVF
-679 PCGRCGR
+679 
-686 DDGQVASCPAGGHA
+686 D
-700 RQPSESADHRRRRIC
+700 
-715 GRYRHCCRYHRGHR
+715 
-729 RPRTGKTPL
+729 
-738 GAGSTGHAPPALRQD
+738 AGSYT
-753 ARGRDRSVRM
+753 RGLY
-763 QRPSHRIR
+763 
-771 SRRDEGNIPHAL
+771 SRGVE

>member
-45 LQEAVVYCHV
+45 LQEAIVYCHV

-190 AQPCRLPYGYGRF
+190 AQPCRLPYGYSRF

-398 AMRRDAIA
+398 AMRRDVIA

-656 LQFTTEIS
+656 LQFTTEN
-664 PQAGTDEAYRPAVYR
+664 
-679 PCGRCGR
+679 
-686 DDGQVASCPAGGHA
+686 
-700 RQPSESADHRRRRIC
+700 PSEIDKVLMDYQ
-715 GRYRHCCRYHRGHR
+715 GRAVFD
-729 RPRTGKTPL
+729 
-738 GAGSTGHAPPALRQD
+738 AGSYT
-753 ARGRDRSVRM
+753 RGLY
-763 QRPSHRIR
+763 
-771 SRRDEGNIPHAL
+771 SRGVE

>member
-55 RGVKVHLTL
+55 RGVKLHLTL

-78 LIRMA
+78 LIRLA

-95 LGMVSLCRQL
+95 LGVVSLCRQL

-116 MSIHSLEGVLEA
+116 MSIHSLEGVMEA

-249 AYRTVLNGGKLTQAD
+249 AYRTVLNGGKLMPSD

-275 GFTDGYFK
+275 GFTDGYFR

-294 QESEDTA
+294 QEGEDTA

-312 QGETQRIGV
+312 QGEPQRIGV
-321 RFYAMIHRGQPAR
+321 RFYAMIRRGEPAQ
-334 LAVEDPDGNLCRTY
+334 LAVEDPDGNLCRTR

-359 LTAQDLEQQLKKTGG
+359 LTPQDLEQQLKKTGG
-374 TPYLCTSVR
+374 TPYLCTAVR

-398 AMRRDAIA
+398 AMRRDVIA

-412 GRAEKPHLNAY
+412 GRAAPARLNAY

-431 ISGEPQ
+431 IAGEPQ
-437 LTVAVRTAD
+437 LTIAVRTAG

-465 ELVEH
+465 ELAEH
-470 PELRQRV
+470 PDLPQRV
-477 GVETQLAAIL
+477 SVETQLAAIL

-497 PIARQLRTVYDMGV
+497 PIARQLRTVYEMGV

-572 KAVPAEVL
+572 KAVPAELL

-591 NCVIK
+591 NCVMK
-596 NRTGTCTCQTG
+596 NRTGICACQTG

-645 AFRGM
+645 ALRGM

-656 LQFTTEIS
+656 LQFTTENPGEIDKVLMDY
-664 PQAGTDEAYRPAVYR
+664 QGRAVF
-679 PCGRCGR
+679 
-686 DDGQVASCPAGGHA
+686 D
-700 RQPSESADHRRRRIC
+700 
-715 GRYRHCCRYHRGHR
+715 
-729 RPRTGKTPL
+729 
-738 GAGSTGHAPPALRQD
+738 AGSYT
-753 ARGRDRSVRM
+753 RGLY
-763 QRPSHRIR
+763 
-771 SRRDEGNIPHAL
+771 SRGVE

>member
-78 LIRMA
+78 LIRLA

-95 LGMVSLCRQL
+95 LGVVSLCRQL

-249 AYRTVLNGGKLTQAD
+249 AYRTVLNGGKLMPSD

-275 GFTDGYFK
+275 GFTDGYFR

-294 QESEDTA
+294 QEGEDTA

-312 QGETQRIGV
+312 QGEPQRIGV
-321 RFYAMIHRGQPAR
+321 RFYAMIRRGEPAQ
-334 LAVEDPDGNLCRTY
+334 LAVEDPDGNLCRTR

-359 LTAQDLEQQLKKTGG
+359 LTPQDLEQQLKKTGG
-374 TPYLCTSVR
+374 TPYLCTAVR

-398 AMRRDAIA
+398 AMRRDVIA

-412 GRAEKPHLNAY
+412 GRAAPARLNAY

-431 ISGEPQ
+431 IAGEPQ
-437 LTVAVRTAD
+437 LTIAVRTAG

-465 ELVEH
+465 ELAEH
-470 PELRQRV
+470 PDLPQRV

-497 PIARQLRTVYDMGV
+497 PIARQLRTVYEMGV

-572 KAVPAEVL
+572 KAVPAELL

-591 NCVIK
+591 NCVMK
-596 NRTGTCTCQTG
+596 NRTGICACQTG

-645 AFRGM
+645 ALRGM

-656 LQFTTEIS
+656 LQFTTENPGEIDKVLMDY
-664 PQAGTDEAYRPAVYR
+664 QGRAVF
-679 PCGRCGR
+679 
-686 DDGQVASCPAGGHA
+686 D
-700 RQPSESADHRRRRIC
+700 
-715 GRYRHCCRYHRGHR
+715 
-729 RPRTGKTPL
+729 
-738 GAGSTGHAPPALRQD
+738 AGSYT
-753 ARGRDRSVRM
+753 RGLY
-763 QRPSHRIR
+763 
-771 SRRDEGNIPHAL
+771 SRGVE

>member
-78 LIRMA
+78 LIRLA

-95 LGMVSLCRQL
+95 LGVVSLCRQL

-134 RVVLARELPAEEIAH
+134 RVVLSRELPASEIAY

-249 AYRTVLNGGKLTQAD
+249 AYRTVLNGGKLMPSD

-275 GFTDGYFK
+275 GFTDGYFR

-294 QESEDTA
+294 QEGEDTA

-312 QGETQRIGV
+312 QGEPQRIGV
-321 RFYAMIHRGQPAR
+321 RFYAMIRRGEPAQ
-334 LAVEDPDGNLCRTY
+334 LAVEDPDGNLCRTR

-359 LTAQDLEQQLKKTGG
+359 LTPQDLEQQLKKTGG
-374 TPYLCTSVR
+374 TPYLCTAVR

-398 AMRRDAIA
+398 AMRRDVIA

-412 GRAEKPHLNAY
+412 GRAAPARLNAY

-431 ISGEPQ
+431 IAGEPQ

-465 ELVEH
+465 ELAEH
-470 PELRQRV
+470 PDLPQRV
-477 GVETQLAAIL
+477 SVETQLAAIL
-487 PRVIWSGELV
+487 PRVIWSGELAPV
-497 PIARQLRTVYDMGV
+497 ARQLRTVYEMGV

-566 QIRDIS
+566 QIRDIA
-572 KAVPAEVL
+572 KAVPAELL

-591 NCVIK
+591 NCVMK
-596 NRTGTCTCQTG
+596 NRTGICACQTG

-645 AFRGM
+645 ALRGM

-656 LQFTTEIS
+656 LQFTTEN
-664 PQAGTDEAYRPAVYR
+664 
-679 PCGRCGR
+679 
-686 DDGQVASCPAGGHA
+686 
-700 RQPSESADHRRRRIC
+700 PSEIDKVLMDYQ
-715 GRYRHCCRYHRGHR
+715 GRAVFD
-729 RPRTGKTPL
+729 
-738 GAGSTGHAPPALRQD
+738 AGSYT
-753 ARGRDRSVRM
+753 RGLY
-763 QRPSHRIR
+763 
-771 SRRDEGNIPHAL
+771 SRGVE

>member
-25 YLGADTFNARMN
+25 YLGADTFNARIN

-78 LIRMA
+78 LIRLA

-116 MSIHSLEGVLEA
+116 MSIHSLEGVMEA

-149 ICKKSP
+149 ICKRSP

-249 AYRTVLNGGKLTQAD
+249 AYRTVLNGGKLTPSD

-275 GFTDGYFK
+275 GFTDGYFR

-294 QESEDTA
+294 QEGEDTA

-312 QGETQRIGV
+312 QGEPQRIGV
-321 RFYAMIHRGQPAR
+321 RFYAMIRRGEPAQ
-334 LAVEDPDGNLCRTY
+334 LAVEDPDGNLCRAR

-359 LTAQDLEQQLKKTGG
+359 LTPQDLEQQLKKTGG
-374 TPYLCTSVR
+374 TPYLCTAVR

-398 AMRRDAIA
+398 AMRRDVIA

-412 GRAEKPHLNAY
+412 GRAAPARLNAY

-431 ISGEPQ
+431 IAGEPQ
-437 LTVAVRTAD
+437 LTIAVRTAG

-465 ELVEH
+465 ELAEH
-470 PELRQRV
+470 PDLPQRV
-477 GVETQLAAIL
+477 SVETQLAAIL
-487 PRVIWSGELV
+487 PRVIWSGELAPV
-497 PIARQLRTVYDMGV
+497 ARQLRTVYEMGV

-572 KAVPAEVL
+572 KAVPAELL

-591 NCVIK
+591 NCVMK
-596 NRTGTCTCQTG
+596 NRTGICACQTG

-645 AFRGM
+645 ALRGM

-656 LQFTTEIS
+656 LQFTTENPGEIDKVLMDY
-664 PQAGTDEAYRPAVYR
+664 QGRAVF
-679 PCGRCGR
+679 
-686 DDGQVASCPAGGHA
+686 D
-700 RQPSESADHRRRRIC
+700 
-715 GRYRHCCRYHRGHR
+715 
-729 RPRTGKTPL
+729 
-738 GAGSTGHAPPALRQD
+738 AGSYT
-753 ARGRDRSVRM
+753 RGLY
-763 QRPSHRIR
+763 
-771 SRRDEGNIPHAL
+771 SRGVE

>member
-25 YLGADTFNARMN
+25 YLGADTFNARIN

-78 LIRMA
+78 LIRLA

-95 LGMVSLCRQL
+95 LGVVSLCRQL

-116 MSIHSLEGVLEA
+116 MSIHSLEGVMEA

-249 AYRTVLNGGKLTQAD
+249 AYRTVLNGGRLMPSD

-275 GFTDGYFK
+275 GFTDGYFR

-294 QESEDTA
+294 QEGEDTA

-312 QGETQRIGV
+312 QGEPQRIGV
-321 RFYAMIHRGQPAR
+321 RFYAMIRRGEPAQ
-334 LAVEDPDGNLCRTY
+334 LAVEDPDGNLCRTR

-359 LTAQDLEQQLKKTGG
+359 LTPQDLEQQLKKTGG
-374 TPYLCTSVR
+374 TPYLCTAVR

-398 AMRRDAIA
+398 AMRRDVIA

-412 GRAEKPHLNAY
+412 GRAAPARLNAY

-431 ISGEPQ
+431 IAGEPQ
-437 LTVAVRTAD
+437 LTIAVRTAG

-465 ELVEH
+465 ELAEH
-470 PELRQRV
+470 PDLPQRV
-477 GVETQLAAIL
+477 SVETQLAAIL
-487 PRVIWSGELV
+487 PRVIWSGELAPV
-497 PIARQLRTVYDMGV
+497 ARQLRTVYEMGV

-572 KAVPAEVL
+572 KAVPAELL

-591 NCVIK
+591 NCVMK
-596 NRTGTCTCQTG
+596 NRTGICACQTG

-645 AFRGM
+645 ALRGM

-656 LQFTTEIS
+656 LQFTTENPGEIDKVLMDY
-664 PQAGTDEAYRPAVYR
+664 QGRAVF
-679 PCGRCGR
+679 
-686 DDGQVASCPAGGHA
+686 D
-700 RQPSESADHRRRRIC
+700 
-715 GRYRHCCRYHRGHR
+715 
-729 RPRTGKTPL
+729 
-738 GAGSTGHAPPALRQD
+738 AGSYT
-753 ARGRDRSVRM
+753 RGLY
-763 QRPSHRIR
+763 
-771 SRRDEGNIPHAL
+771 SRGVE

>member
-78 LIRMA
+78 LIRLA

-95 LGMVSLCRQL
+95 LGVVSLCRQL

-116 MSIHSLEGVLEA
+116 MSIHSLEGVMEA

-249 AYRTVLNGGKLTQAD
+249 AYRTVLNGGKLMPSD

-275 GFTDGYFK
+275 GFTDGYFR

-294 QESEDTA
+294 QEGEDTA

-312 QGETQRIGV
+312 QGEPQRIGV
-321 RFYAMIHRGQPAR
+321 RFYAMIRRGEPAQ
-334 LAVEDPDGNLCRTY
+334 LAVEDPDGNLCRTR

-359 LTAQDLEQQLKKTGG
+359 LTPQDLEQQLKKTGG
-374 TPYLCTSVR
+374 TPYLCTAVR

-398 AMRRDAIA
+398 AMRRDVIA

-412 GRAEKPHLNAY
+412 GRAAPARLNAY

-431 ISGEPQ
+431 IAGEPQ
-437 LTVAVRTAD
+437 LTIAVRTAG

-465 ELVEH
+465 ELAEH
-470 PELRQRV
+470 PDLPQRV
-477 GVETQLAAIL
+477 SVETQLAAIL
-487 PRVIWSGELV
+487 PRVIWSGELAPV
-497 PIARQLRTVYDMGV
+497 ARQLRTAYEMGV

-572 KAVPAEVL
+572 KAVPAELL

-591 NCVIK
+591 NCVMK
-596 NRTGTCTCQTG
+596 NRTGICACQTG
-607 TVRLVDRVGEEFPI
+607 TVRLVDRVGEEFPV

-645 AFRGM
+645 ALRGM

-656 LQFTTEIS
+656 LQFTTENPGEIDKVLMDY
-664 PQAGTDEAYRPAVYR
+664 QGRAVF
-679 PCGRCGR
+679 
-686 DDGQVASCPAGGHA
+686 D
-700 RQPSESADHRRRRIC
+700 
-715 GRYRHCCRYHRGHR
+715 
-729 RPRTGKTPL
+729 
-738 GAGSTGHAPPALRQD
+738 AGSYT
-753 ARGRDRSVRM
+753 RGLY
-763 QRPSHRIR
+763 
-771 SRRDEGNIPHAL
+771 SRGVE

>member
-25 YLGADTFNARMN
+25 YLGADTFNARIN

-78 LIRMA
+78 LIRLA

-116 MSIHSLEGVLEA
+116 MSIHSLEGVMEA

-149 ICKKSP
+149 ICKRSP

-249 AYRTVLNGGKLTQAD
+249 AYRTVLNGGKLMPSD

-275 GFTDGYFK
+275 GFTDGYFR

-294 QESEDTA
+294 QEGEDTA

-312 QGETQRIGV
+312 QGEPQRIGV
-321 RFYAMIHRGQPAR
+321 RFYAMIRRGEPAQ
-334 LAVEDPDGNLCRTY
+334 LAVEDPDGNLCRTR

-359 LTAQDLEQQLKKTGG
+359 LTPQDLEQQLKKTGG
-374 TPYLCTSVR
+374 TPYLCTAVR

-398 AMRRDAIA
+398 AMRRDVIA

-412 GRAEKPHLNAY
+412 GRAAPAHLNAY

-431 ISGEPQ
+431 IAGEPQ
-437 LTVAVRTAD
+437 LTIAVRTAG

-477 GVETQLAAIL
+477 SVETQLAAIL
-487 PRVIWSGELV
+487 PRVIWSGELA
-497 PIARQLRTVYDMGV
+497 PIARQLRTVYEMGV

-572 KAVPAEVL
+572 KAVPAELL

-591 NCVIK
+591 NCVMK
-596 NRTGTCTCQTG
+596 NRTGICACQTG

-645 AFRGM
+645 ALRGM

-656 LQFTTEIS
+656 LQFTTENPGEIDKVLMDY
-664 PQAGTDEAYRPAVYR
+664 QGRAVF
-679 PCGRCGR
+679 
-686 DDGQVASCPAGGHA
+686 D
-700 RQPSESADHRRRRIC
+700 
-715 GRYRHCCRYHRGHR
+715 
-729 RPRTGKTPL
+729 
-738 GAGSTGHAPPALRQD
+738 AGSYT
-753 ARGRDRSVRM
+753 RGLY
-763 QRPSHRIR
+763 
-771 SRRDEGNIPHAL
+771 SRGVE

>member
-78 LIRMA
+78 LIRLA

-95 LGMVSLCRQL
+95 LGVVSLCRQL

-249 AYRTVLNGGKLTQAD
+249 AYRTVLNGGKLMPSD

-275 GFTDGYFK
+275 GFTDGYFR

-294 QESEDTA
+294 QEGEDTA

-312 QGETQRIGV
+312 QGEPQRIGV
-321 RFYAMIHRGQPAR
+321 RFYAMIRRGEPAQ
-334 LAVEDPDGNLCRTY
+334 LAVEDPDGNLCRTR

-359 LTAQDLEQQLKKTGG
+359 LTPQDLEQQLKKTGG
-374 TPYLCTSVR
+374 TPYLCTAVR

-398 AMRRDAIA
+398 AMRRDVIA

-412 GRAEKPHLNAY
+412 GRAAPARLNAY

-431 ISGEPQ
+431 IAGEPQ
-437 LTVAVRTAD
+437 LTIAVRTAG

-465 ELVEH
+465 ELAEH
-470 PELRQRV
+470 PDLPQRV
-477 GVETQLAAIL
+477 SVETQLAAIL
-487 PRVIWSGELV
+487 PRVIWSGELAPV
-497 PIARQLRTVYDMGV
+497 ARQLRTIYEMGV

-591 NCVIK
+591 NCVMK
-596 NRTGTCTCQTG
+596 NRTGICACQTG

-645 AFRGM
+645 ALRGM

-656 LQFTTEIS
+656 LQFTTENPGEIDKVLMDY
-664 PQAGTDEAYRPAVYR
+664 QGRAVF
-679 PCGRCGR
+679 
-686 DDGQVASCPAGGHA
+686 D
-700 RQPSESADHRRRRIC
+700 
-715 GRYRHCCRYHRGHR
+715 
-729 RPRTGKTPL
+729 
-738 GAGSTGHAPPALRQD
+738 AGSYT
-753 ARGRDRSVRM
+753 RGLY
-763 QRPSHRIR
+763 
-771 SRRDEGNIPHAL
+771 SRGVE

>member
-64 NTLVLDREMPRAAE
+64 NTLGLDREMPRAAE
-78 LIRMA
+78 LIRLA

-95 LGMVSLCRQL
+95 LGVVSLCRQL

-116 MSIHSLEGVLEA
+116 MSIHSLEGVMEA

-249 AYRTVLNGGKLTQAD
+249 AYRTVLNGGKLMPSD

-275 GFTDGYFK
+275 GFTDGYFR

-294 QESEDTA
+294 QEGEDTA

-312 QGETQRIGV
+312 QGEPQRIGV
-321 RFYAMIHRGQPAR
+321 RFYAMIRRGEPAQ
-334 LAVEDPDGNLCRTY
+334 LAVEDPDGNLCRTR

-359 LTAQDLEQQLKKTGG
+359 LTPQDLEQQLKKTGG
-374 TPYLCTSVR
+374 TPYLCTAVR

-398 AMRRDAIA
+398 AMRRDVIA

-412 GRAEKPHLNAY
+412 GRAAPARLNAY

-431 ISGEPQ
+431 IAGEPQ
-437 LTVAVRTAD
+437 LTIAVRTAG

-465 ELVEH
+465 ELAEH
-470 PELRQRV
+470 PDLRQRV
-477 GVETQLAAIL
+477 SVETQLAAIL
-487 PRVIWSGELV
+487 PRVIWSGELAPV
-497 PIARQLRTVYDMGV
+497 ARQLRTVYEMGV

-572 KAVPAEVL
+572 KAVPAELL

-591 NCVIK
+591 NCVMK
-596 NRTGTCTCQTG
+596 NRTGICACQTG

-621 VKDPGTCR
+621 IKDPGTCR

-645 AFRGM
+645 ALRGM

-656 LQFTTEIS
+656 LQFTTENPGEIDKVLMDY
-664 PQAGTDEAYRPAVYR
+664 QGRAVF
-679 PCGRCGR
+679 
-686 DDGQVASCPAGGHA
+686 D
-700 RQPSESADHRRRRIC
+700 
-715 GRYRHCCRYHRGHR
+715 
-729 RPRTGKTPL
+729 
-738 GAGSTGHAPPALRQD
+738 AGSYT
-753 ARGRDRSVRM
+753 RGLY
-763 QRPSHRIR
+763 
-771 SRRDEGNIPHAL
+771 SRGVE

>member
-25 YLGADTFNARMN
+25 YLGADTFNARIN

-78 LIRMA
+78 LIRLA

-95 LGMVSLCRQL
+95 LGVVSLCRQL

-116 MSIHSLEGVLEA
+116 MSIHSLEGVMEA

-249 AYRTVLNGGKLTQAD
+249 AYRTVLNGGKLTPSD

-275 GFTDGYFK
+275 GFTDGYFR

-294 QESEDTA
+294 QEGEDTA

-312 QGETQRIGV
+312 QGEPQRIGV
-321 RFYAMIHRGQPAR
+321 RFYAMIRRGEPAQ
-334 LAVEDPDGNLCRTY
+334 LAVEDPDGNLCRTR

-359 LTAQDLEQQLKKTGG
+359 LTPQDLEQQLKKTGG
-374 TPYLCTSVR
+374 TPYLCTAVR

-398 AMRRDAIA
+398 AMRRDVIA

-412 GRAEKPHLNAY
+412 GRAAPARLNAY

-437 LTVAVRTAD
+437 LTIAVRTAG

-465 ELVEH
+465 ELAEH
-470 PELRQRV
+470 PDLPQRV
-477 GVETQLAAIL
+477 SVETQLAAIL
-487 PRVIWSGELV
+487 PRVIWSGELAPV
-497 PIARQLRTVYDMGV
+497 ARQLRTVYEMGV

-572 KAVPAEVL
+572 KAVPAELL

-591 NCVIK
+591 NCVMK
-596 NRTGTCTCQTG
+596 NRTGICACQTG

-645 AFRGM
+645 ALRGM

-656 LQFTTEIS
+656 LQFTTENPGEIDKVLMDY
-664 PQAGTDEAYRPAVYR
+664 QGRAVF
-679 PCGRCGR
+679 
-686 DDGQVASCPAGGHA
+686 D
-700 RQPSESADHRRRRIC
+700 
-715 GRYRHCCRYHRGHR
+715 
-729 RPRTGKTPL
+729 
-738 GAGSTGHAPPALRQD
+738 AGSYT
-753 ARGRDRSVRM
+753 RGLY
-763 QRPSHRIR
+763 
-771 SRRDEGNIPHAL
+771 SRGVE